1 MIAVLQA
8 RGLHKRFGTTTALAG
23 VDLHAA
29 EGECVGLIGRNGGG
43 RSTLLR
49 LLATLLPPSAGS
61 IEIDG
66 LDAARQVH
74 QVRRRLA
81 YVGDVCAPGQGL
93 TVREYLAFVLNV
105 RRDPAQTRVSSD
117 AVGDALKR
125 AGLDASADVDKLS
138 AGTRR
143 RLSLTAAMLLKPRL
157 LLLDDPFVGL
167 DPDAR
172 LLFSVWLSEVRDS
185 GTAVVA
191 ALNEDRD
198 VRAIC
203 HRVVRL
209 ESGRIT
215 SPSLVTS
222 DLEGVATVRTS
233 AAI

>member
-1 MIAVLQA
+1 MTTVLQA
-8 RGLHKRFGTTTALAG
+8 RGLHKRFGATAALAG

-29 EGECVGLIGRNGGG
+29 QGECVGLVGRNGGG

-66 LDAARQVH
+66 MDAVRQLH
-74 QVRRRLA
+74 EVRRRLA
-81 YVGDVCAPGQGL
+81 YVGEGCAPGHGL
-93 TVREYLAFVLNV
+93 TVREYVAFVRDA
-105 RRDPAQTRVSSD
+105 RRDPTQSRASHELD
-117 AVGDALKR
+117 DALKR
-125 AGLDASADVDKLS
+125 AGLEASADVDTLS

-143 RLSLTAAMLLKPRL
+143 RLSLATAILLKPRL
-157 LLLDDPFVGL
+157 LLLDDPFAGL

-172 LLFSVWLSEVRDS
+172 LLFSVWLSETRDA
-185 GTAVVA
+185 GTTVVA

-209 ESGRIT
+209 EGGRIA
-215 SPSLVTS
+215 SPSVVSS
-222 DLEGVATVRTS
+222 DLHGVAAVRTS
-233 AAI
+233 AVI